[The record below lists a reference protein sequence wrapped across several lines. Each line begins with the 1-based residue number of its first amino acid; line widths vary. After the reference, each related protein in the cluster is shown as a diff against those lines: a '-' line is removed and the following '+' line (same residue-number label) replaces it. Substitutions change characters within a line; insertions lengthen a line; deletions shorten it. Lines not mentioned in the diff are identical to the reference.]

1 MSEAEASAGDGSS
14 AITNE
19 ARSALAEAESTGKRI
34 EVEGLRS
41 EYSTTYANADGV
53 TFTLKD
59 SAVPVRVKDSSGRWT
74 TPDATLEARG
84 DGTVGPK
91 AAAVD
96 LSFSGGGDDAGL
108 LKIAREGRSLDLG
121 WPGDLPEPRLDGAS
135 ALYSEVLDGVDLR
148 LTATVEGF
156 REVLIVK
163 TAQAAANEE
172 LKKITF
178 ALGTEGLTVKETETG
193 GMTAVDGNGTAVF
206 RSPAA
211 RMWDS
216 SGDSAESGSQS
227 AAAGSGGSVTT
238 AAYASVSAEN
248 TADTQEAAAEDP
260 ASGPSHGDA
269 HTTVPLQVDKDS
281 VAVVPDADLMDN
293 ATFPLYI
300 DPDVTWSESER
311 TLLRSD
317 GHDDYAWGNG
327 DDDEGKGTGYCG
339 TYVTGGYA
347 YYCGSGYKQRLY
359 FEFSPNALKGKKVL
373 DATFR
378 VTETWSM
385 SCEPAWVNLVRTDG
399 ISSSTQWPGPTA
411 RDLMG
416 DRHVS
421 AGRGSACTPSQPNA
435 PIEFNDDPAES
446 NENLTSTVAGFA
458 AGKFARLTLML
469 QAANESD
476 PNSWK
481 RFKNDAVL
489 EVKFVGVPATP
500 TGIGIVTGDGTVCEK
515 DASDPAIVSDP
526 TPSLA
531 ATAQTKAG
539 GEADASLR
547 IYFDLDQK
555 NGSTWADTTAG
566 NGDLRPAS
574 GDGYIGDGKK
584 VTIQWST
591 LKEDVQYR
599 YRAWTRSYYNSGSS
613 YLSSASNSTT
623 TGWCYFQVD
632 PTRPLKPTIT
642 IAAPYSQCT
651 TNACAAAGGPGIAA
665 TVSFAAASGDENVAY
680 QYKLS
685 TDDAWSS
692 AINGNKVTTTV
703 TPDTEGTYRLYA
715 RAKDSLG
722 RWGAQ
727 NLIDFKVSDGVAPQA
742 EWHFDEASGPAL
754 DSATTVDADADT
766 LQLSASGATRDER
779 GRRGTD
785 ASTRAQ
791 DTSLLLDGS
800 SSYAATSKAVLDTTK
815 SYTVSAWVRL
825 DDLSKPQVVLS
836 QNGSTFSPFYVLY
849 NSSNG
854 YWGMITTGADS
865 ANPVYS
871 SSYMAAPVAAN
882 TWTHVAFV
890 YNAAAKTMQLVVNG
904 KWYIEKTA
912 ATAWASSGT
921 MQIGRGLMEGTYH
934 YPLGGSVDEVR
945 VWQRSLS
952 FHELIRDARL
962 LNPAT
967 GDQHAELTAHWDAAT
982 TASGATEL
990 ADASGYGRTL
1000 TVSGG
1005 ANGNGEAIALDGTD
1019 DSASSDSAVDDT
1031 GSFTVTTVV
1040 SPDLEALAQKGTG
1053 YVAQVVG
1060 KRGKDGTSNW
1070 GIFFQVTGKST
1081 VPIETSDGDIVEKT
1095 VATGLWHFGR
1105 YDNGTFT
1112 SQVSE
1117 EATTETGDVRITG
1130 VYNVQD
1136 RTAALYLNDNVQYTT
1151 VPYAT
1156 DSGTDTLT
1164 VGKGYSAG
1172 ASGHWLPGAVSEV
1185 RLWAGAASDT
1195 EQISQLLGE

>member
-1 MSEAEASAGDGSS
+1 MSEEEASAGDGSS
-14 AITNE
+14 ATTKE
-19 ARSALAEAESTGKRI
+19 TRSALGEAENAGEQV
-34 EVEGLRS
+34 EVEGLRT
-41 EYSTTYANADGV
+41 EYSTTYANPDGV

-59 SAVPVRVKDSSGRWT
+59 SVVPVRVKDSAGQWT
-74 TPDATLEARG
+74 SPDPTLEVRS

-96 LSFSGGGDDAGL
+96 LSFSGGGDGADL
-108 LKIAREGRSLDLG
+108 LKVAREGRVLELG
-121 WPGDLPEPRLDGAS
+121 WPGDLPEPQLDGAS

-163 TAQAAANEE
+163 TAKAAANED

-178 ALGTEGLTVKETETG
+178 ALGTEGLTAKETEAG
-193 GMTAVDGNGTAVF
+193 GMVAVDGEGTAVF

-216 SGDSAESGSQS
+216 AGDSAESGAKTAESDGS
-227 AAAGSGGSVTT
+227 VAAGAK
-238 AAYASVSAEN
+238 AAPSAEVS
-248 TADTQEAAAEDP
+248 TGAGGTAAEDP

-269 HTTVPLQVDKDS
+269 HTAVPLHVGEDS
-281 VAVVPDADLMDN
+281 VAVVPDSDLMGN

-327 DDDEGKGTGYCG
+327 DDEEGKGMGYCG

-385 SCEPAWVNLVRTDG
+385 SCERSWVNLVRTNP
-399 ISSSTQWPGPTA
+399 ISSSTEWPGPTA
-411 RDLMG
+411 LDLMG

-421 AGRGSACTPSQPNA
+421 AGRGSACSPSQPNA
-435 PIEFNDDPAES
+435 PIEFNDDPTES
-446 NENLTSTVAGFA
+446 NENLTSTVSSFA

-515 DASDPAIVSDP
+515 NAGDPAIVSDP

-539 GEADASLR
+539 GESDASLR
-547 IYFDLDQK
+547 IYYDLDQK
-555 NGSTWADTTAG
+555 NGSAWADTSAG
-566 NGDLRPAS
+566 NGDLRPAA
-574 GDGYIGDGKK
+574 GDGYVGDGKK
-584 VTIQWST
+584 VTLQWST
-591 LKEDVQYR
+591 LKEDVLYR
-599 YRAWTRSYYNSGSS
+599 YRAWTRSYYNSGNS
-613 YLSSASNSTT
+613 YLSSASNETT

-632 PTRPLKPTIT
+632 PTRPLKPTIA
-642 IAAPYSQCT
+642 IAAPYSPCT
-651 TNACAAAGGPGIAA
+651 ANACSPAGGPGIAA
-665 TVSFAAASGDENVAY
+665 TFTFTAASGDENEAY

-685 TDDAWSS
+685 TEEAWSS
-692 AINGNKVTTTV
+692 PINGNKVTKSV
-703 TPDTEGTYRLYA
+703 TPDAEGTYRLYA
-715 RAKDSLG
+715 RARDSLG

-742 EWHFDEASGPAL
+742 EWHFDEPSGAAR
-754 DSATTVDADADT
+754 DSATTVDADEDA
-766 LQLSASGATRDER
+766 LMLSAAGASRDGR

-785 ASTRAQ
+785 A
-791 DTSLLLDGS
+791 DTGAEDTGLLLNGS
-800 SSYAATSKAVLDTTK
+800 SGYAATAKPVLNTK
-815 SYTVSAWVRL
+815 DSYTVSAWVRL
-825 DDLSKPQVVLS
+825 DTLSKPQVVLS
-836 QNGSTFSPFYVLY
+836 QSGSVYSPFYVLY

-854 YWGMITTGADS
+854 SWGMITTGSDS
-865 ANPVYS
+865 TDPVYS
-871 SSYMAAPVAAN
+871 SSYMSAPVAAN

-890 YNAAAKTMQLVVNG
+890 YNASAKTMRLIVNG
-904 KWYIEKTA
+904 RWYIENAA
-912 ATAWASSGT
+912 ATAWNSSGAL
-921 MQIGRGLMEGTYH
+921 QAGRGLMESAYR
-934 YPLGGSVDEVR
+934 YPLSGSVDEAR
-945 VWQRSLS
+945 VWQRALT
-952 FHELIRDARL
+952 FNELIREGRSLDPR
-962 LNPAT
+962 T

-982 TASGATEL
+982 AQPGSPQLT
-990 ADASGYGRTL
+990 DASGYGRTL
-1000 TVSGG
+1000 TISGG
-1005 ANGNGEAIALDGTD
+1005 AATGGETIALDGTD
-1019 DSASSDSAVDDT
+1019 DSAASDSVVDDA

-1040 SPDLEALAQKGTG
+1040 SPDLEALAGKGTG

-1060 KRGKDGTSNW
+1060 KRDKDGTSNW
-1070 GIFFQVTGKST
+1070 GLFFEVTGKAT
-1081 VPIETSDGDIVEKT
+1081 VAVETSDGDIVEKT
-1095 VATGLWHFGR
+1095 IATGFWHFGR
-1105 YDNGTFT
+1105 YNDDGTFT

-1117 EATTETGDVRITG
+1117 EATTDSGDVRVTG
-1130 VYNVQD
+1130 VYNAQD

-1156 DSGTDTLT
+1156 DFGKDNLA
-1164 VGKGYSAG
+1164 VGRGYTSS

-1195 EQISQLLGE
+1195 EQISRLLGE